1 MPVSFRAWPSFG
13 GGRRRRALRRAGEV
27 LADEAKALSPDET
40 GALDESVREDLL
52 DDDSIRV
59 SFNTEYAVRQHYS
72 KKNRHD
78 NGERLFLLKAT
89 ETAAPRIEQILA
101 DEIRRSLGR

>member
-1 MPVSFRAWPSFG
+1 MPVRFSWPSFG
-13 GGRRRRALRRAGEV
+13 ANRRQRALRRAGEA
-27 LADEAKALSPDET
+27 LADEAKALSPDDT
-40 GALDESVREDLL
+40 GEMDESVREDLL
-52 DDDSIRV
+52 DADSIRV
-59 SFNTEYAVRQHYS
+59 SFNTAYAKKQHYS